1 MEKSQLDNLIRFCF
15 NFHQTM
21 DCDWTMQHPSYISEK
36 WDKYIGFEPNKL
48 ELYPSNP
55 QITKWLKIWNVSN
68 EDWEEL
74 KEIVTFIQIINM
86 KALTLPG
93 GNDSNIFAQWSPSEL
108 LDEFERFIGDKNKI
122 NKDEY
127 KGLHELVDREI
138 GYWLWQTDNK
148 RDYNLNLL
156 V

>member
-1 MEKSQLDNLIRFCF
+1 
-15 NFHQTM
+15 M

-36 WDKYIGFEPNKL
+36 WNKYIGVKPNGL

-55 QITKWLKIWNVSN
+55 QTTKWLKTWNVSN

-74 KEIVTFIQIINM
+74 KEIVTFIQVVNM
-86 KALTLPG
+86 RALVLPG
-93 GNDSNIFAQWSPSEL
+93 GNKGNRFIQWSPSEL
-108 LDEFERFIGDKNKI
+108 LGEFERLIGDKNKI

>member
-1 MEKSQLDNLIRFCF
+1 MRFKTLVLIPVIAVLATYVASLPVTQSQ
-15 NFHQTM
+15 
-21 DCDWTMQHPSYISEK
+21 ISA
-36 WDKYIGFEPNKL
+36 NA
-48 ELYPSNP
+48 P
-55 QITKWLKIWNVSN
+55 Q
-68 EDWEEL
+68 
-74 KEIVTFIQIINM
+74 
-86 KALTLPG
+86 
-93 GNDSNIFAQWSPSEL
+93 SEV
-108 LDEFERFIGDKNKI
+108 IDKNKI